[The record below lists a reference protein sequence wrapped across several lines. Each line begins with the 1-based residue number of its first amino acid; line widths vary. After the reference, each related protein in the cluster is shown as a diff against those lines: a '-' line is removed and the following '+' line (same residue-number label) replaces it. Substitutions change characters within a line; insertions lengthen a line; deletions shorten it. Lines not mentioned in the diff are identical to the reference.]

1 MPVHNFHCFDDL
13 FGQCEKGTKMILQH
27 AFFPVAVFQ
36 RCSISI
42 TGLLIHVAIII
53 IVIAVIIVSA
63 LSLVLLACPTYNDL

>member
-53 IVIAVIIVSA
+53 IVIAVIISVGIIISI
-63 LSLVLLACPTYNDL
+63 ACLPHL